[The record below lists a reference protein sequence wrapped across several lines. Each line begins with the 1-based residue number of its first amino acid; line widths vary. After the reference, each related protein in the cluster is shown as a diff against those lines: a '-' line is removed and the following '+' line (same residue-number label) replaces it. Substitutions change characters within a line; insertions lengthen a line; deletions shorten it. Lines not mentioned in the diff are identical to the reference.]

1 MPSSRNVTLTGPARP
16 GRFSVGEGV
25 RPLVVVDAAK
35 PEEVLADLRDALFHD
50 GPAVLPRWTD
60 AVAAPA
66 GEHLPVHVPED
77 VALVIETS
85 GTTGTPKRVALS
97 KDALV
102 AGANMHLEALQ
113 ERFPESSPGTWWLVL
128 PTSYIAGLQVLVR
141 SLLAGTKPVVA
152 PVGGFGEETL
162 MQSLPELTSAK
173 AKGRL
178 FSSMVPAQLS
188 KLLGAAE
195 ESSEV
200 AEALLLFDAILVG
213 GQAIPTSLMDRARQL
228 GLSMI
233 RTYGSAET
241 AGGCVWDGYPLP
253 GVEVCVIDGRL
264 AIAGPHLA
272 TGYLG
277 APELT
282 AEHFIERS
290 GTRWYLTDDLGEVD
304 GKGQVRVTGR
314 IDDVIVSGG
323 VKVSLAAVEGVLRE
337 DLGLADIAVVAGAH
351 PTWGQVPVVV
361 AVGDVD
367 RETMREVVG
376 AKLGAVAR
384 PDRVLVVP
392 ALPLLSSGK
401 VDRVELAR
409 LVSAS
414 PG

>member
-35 PEEVLADLRDALFHD
+35 PDEVLSALRDALFHD
-50 GPAVLPRWTD
+50 GPAILPRPADTAGSD
-60 AVAAPA
+60 SLPLEVA
-66 GEHLPVHVPED
+66 EEIV
-77 VALVIETS
+77 LVIETS

-102 AGANMHLEALQ
+102 TAATMHLRALQ
-113 ERFPESSPGTWWLVL
+113 ERFPGSSPGTWWLVL
-128 PTSYIAGLQVLVR
+128 PTSYIAGLQVLAR
-141 SLLAGTKPVVA
+141 SLLAGTTPVVA

-162 MQSLPELTSAK
+162 MQALPELTAEK

-188 KLLGAAE
+188 KLLDAAE
-195 ESSEV
+195 DSAEV
-200 AEALLLFDAILVG
+200 ADALLLFDVILVG
-213 GQAIPTSLMDRARQL
+213 GQAIPTSLMDRASGL
-228 GLSMI
+228 GLSVI

-253 GVEVCVIDGRL
+253 GVDVSVINGRL

-272 TGYLG
+272 TGYLE

-282 AEHFIERS
+282 AEHFVESS
-290 GTRWYLTDDLGEVD
+290 GTRWYLTDDLGDVEES
-304 GKGQVRVTGR
+304 GLVRVTGR
-314 IDDVIVSGG
+314 SDDVIVSGG
-323 VKVSLAAVEGVLRE
+323 VKVSLAAVERVLRE
-337 DLGLADIAVVAGAH
+337 DLGLADIAVVAGSH
-351 PTWGQVPVVV
+351 PLWGQVPVVV
-361 AVGDVD
+361 AVGEVD
-367 RETMREVVG
+367 REVLRGEVG
-376 AKLGAVAR
+376 KTLGAAAR
-384 PDRVLVVP
+384 PDRVFVVP
-392 ALPLLSSGK
+392 SLPLLPSGK
-401 VDRVELAR
+401 VDRAGLAR